1 VENKLTDKEIVKAL
15 ECCSKDEINGLNI
28 FTYGGVPMRSL
39 LRYALTYINRLEEE
53 NEKLKND
60 LEWLNGQY
68 LIQDM
73 ALQTAKAEAYKEFAR
88 ELMLIP
94 RNTVRKDEIKNLL
107 KEKVGED
114 NAK

>member
-1 VENKLTDKEIVKAL
+1 MREKITPKGYELNCQHFKNKA
-15 ECCSKDEINGLNI
+15 
-28 FTYGGVPMRSL
+28 
-39 LRYALTYINRLEEE
+39 E

-73 ALQTAKAEAYKEFAR
+73 ALQTAKAEAIKEFAR

-114 NAK
+114 NS